1 MMYSRL
7 GHLLQ
12 IECNKLKTILYQVN
26 DFKKRN
32 KLKTILH
39 QVNGYI
45 SRRESLADGASR
57 GWNAAQV
64 NSDDCWFQGP
74 SVLWQNI
81 KFLPSRDVNAELSND
96 DPEVNKDITFC
107 STLLSEVFIAS
118 TKNRI
123 SSWLKLKKVIALV
136 LLYNRKFFESV
147 KKNEKLRREID

>member
-1 MMYSRL
+1 MYGRV

-12 IECNKLKTILYQVN
+12 IECNKLKAILDQVN
-26 DFKKRN
+26 DATFQEEKA
-32 KLKTILH
+32 LQMVH
-39 QVNGYI
+39 QG
-45 SRRESLADGASR
+45 R
-57 GWNAAQV
+57 NAAQV

-74 SVLWQNI
+74 SVLWQNM

-136 LLYNRKFFESV
+136 LLYNRKFFELV

>member
-1 MMYSRL
+1 MMYGRL

-12 IECNKLKTILYQVN
+12 IECNKLKTILDQVN
-26 DFKKRN
+26 DATFQEEKA
-32 KLKTILH
+32 LQMVH
-39 QVNGYI
+39 QG
-45 SRRESLADGASR
+45 R
-57 GWNAAQV
+57 NAAQV

-74 SVLWQNI
+74 SVLWQSM

-107 STLLSEVFIAS
+107 STLLTEVFIAS
-118 TKNRI
+118 TKKRI

>member
-1 MMYSRL
+1 MQ
-7 GHLLQ
+7 Q
-12 IECNKLKTILYQVN
+12 IKDNTTSGQWC
-26 DFKKRN
+26 
-32 KLKTILH
+32 
-39 QVNGYI
+39 YI

-57 GWNAAQV
+57 GRNAAQV
-64 NSDDCWFQGP
+64 NSDDCWFQDP
-74 SVLWQNI
+74 FVLWQSM
-81 KFLPSRDVNAELSND
+81 KFLPRRDVNAELSND